1 MKRITSNSSWIILI
15 VFMLLVVS
23 ACATRETKSPDTG
36 PGPVLPEVRK
46 ITFVGNHQYYSWTL
60 LKAMA
65 TKPRPLLRFWEKGDP
80 YNPATLE
87 DDLLRLR
94 KHYFDRGYLDATATV
109 LKVHEEPEKNAVE
122 IEIAIEEGAVTV
134 VKAVRLGGDL
144 PPGFPAQESVLDG
157 LPLIAGSYLD
167 RKDFDRS
174 KSRLLLLM
182 QDLGYARARVI
193 PETEV
198 NRERNT
204 AITTFVLFPGGLTKF
219 GQFTFS
225 GNKELPERV
234 ARRQIH
240 LQEGETYSAKW
251 LKDNQ
256 GYVYDLGMFHTVTPR
271 ILNLDQVDAPLDI
284 DFELNERKP
293 HTLRLGIGASSVES
307 MRYEAEWI
315 HRNFLD
321 EAERLSLLA
330 RVSGIQQGLEA
341 KLYEPY
347 FVNRD
352 NSLIHKIFVLNNQR
366 ISSDPFGILDS
377 IFNII
382 DPQPAYDLLSVGVES
397 RLNHKFTKRLKGD
410 VGLELSSNDFYNID
424 PAAVEEA
431 GLEAVEDNNLFIQFS
446 ELEWNGRDDDL
457 NPTKGEFL
465 RGQIEHSNEK
475 LLSDV
480 NFVKL
485 TLEGRY
491 YQPLARK
498 LVLALRLKLGGIEPY
513 GDTLDVP
520 ANVRFFA
527 GGPGS
532 VRGFELNRL
541 GPLDANGNPVGGN
554 SLIEGSVEL
563 RFPLLDNISGAL
575 FVDFGN
581 VFSAPFTYPL
591 EDLRYAVGPGLRYLT
606 PIGPLRVDVGF
617 AIDRQPNEHTSRIEF
632 SIGQAF

>member
-1 MKRITSNSSWIILI
+1 
-15 VFMLLVVS
+15 MLLVVS
-23 ACATRETKSPDTG
+23 ACATRETKPPDTG
-36 PGPVLPEVRK
+36 SEPILPEVRK
-46 ITFVGNHQYYSWTL
+46 ITFVGNHRFYGWTL
-60 LKAMA
+60 LKSMA
-65 TKPRPLLRFWEKGDP
+65 TKPRPLLQFWEKGDH
-80 YNPATLE
+80 YNPSTLE

-94 KHYFDRGYLDATATV
+94 KHYFDRGYLDATAKI
-109 LKVHEEPEKNAVE
+109 LNVHEKLEENAVE
-122 IEIAIEEGAVTV
+122 IEIAIEEGVATV
-134 VKAVRLGGDL
+134 VKAVHLGGGL
-144 PPGFPAQESVLDG
+144 PQGFPAQESVLDS
-157 LPLIAGSYLD
+157 LPLIAGNYLNK
-167 RKDFDRS
+167 KDFERS

-182 QDLGYARARVI
+182 QDRGYARARVI
-193 PETEV
+193 PQTEV
-198 NRERNT
+198 NRERDE
-204 AITTFVLFPGGLTKF
+204 AITTFVLFPGELTKF

-225 GNKELPERV
+225 GTKELPERV
-234 ARRQIH
+234 VRRQID
-240 LQEGETYSAKW
+240 LQEGETYSAER

-256 GYVYDLGMFHTVTPR
+256 GYVYDLGMFYTVTPR
-271 ILNLDQVDAPLDI
+271 TLTLDQADVPLDI
-284 DFELNERKP
+284 EFELNERKP

-315 HRNFLD
+315 HRNFLN

-347 FVNRD
+347 FVNRA
-352 NSLIHKIFVLNNQR
+352 NSLTHKLFLLNNKR
-366 ISSDPFGILDS
+366 IRSEPFGILDS
-377 IFNII
+377 IFNIV
-382 DPQPAYDLLSVGVES
+382 DPQPAYDLLSVGAES
-397 RLNHKFTKRLKGD
+397 RLNHRFTKRFNGV

-431 GLEAVEDNNLFIQFS
+431 GLETVEDNILFIQFS
-446 ELEWNGRDDDL
+446 ELEWNGRDDNL

-465 RGQIEHSNEK
+465 RGQIEHSNK
-475 LLSDV
+475 ALLSDV
-480 NFVKL
+480 NFTKL
-485 TLEGRY
+485 TLDGRY
-491 YQPLARK
+491 YQPITSELILAT
-498 LVLALRLKLGGIEPY
+498 RLKIGGIEPY
-513 GDTLDVP
+513 GDTRDVP

-563 RFPLLDNISGAL
+563 RFPLLGDVVSGAL

-606 PIGPLRVDVGF
+606 PIGPLRFDVGF
-617 AIDRQPNEHTSRIEF
+617 VIDRQPNEHNSRFEF